1 MEKTTIFHERIE
13 DVLHDIIVYMTEK
26 GGLAVDACQLG
37 QSIKDRYGD
46 SDIEAWCVVAA
57 QDKDILLV
65 KLIRDLFGGK
75 CTAKEDFE
83 RWCRDNDIPF
93 SSDYYI

>member
-1 MEKTTIFHERIE
+1 MEKTTLFHESID

-26 GGLAVDACQLG
+26 GDLVVDACQLG

-57 QDKDILLV
+57 QDKDILLAT
-65 KLIRDLFGGK
+65 LIRDMFGGK

-83 RWCRDNDIPF
+83 SWCRDNDIPF